1 MPQAEVLQDLPQHTY
16 LVIHASVTETL
27 REAFP
32 LECPYIGDINVAD
45 QAVFEFG
52 GQRLNV
58 LSVIAKGAFALS
70 DLRFDPFFSR
80 DREQRNALAL
90 PYPVDA
96 KLKVAPTGTFGFS
109 RDRFRIRLG
118 RLADKLPLKKELV
131 PVRLATLINAHR
143 SSSPGTIRFTSLS
156 QIATNFGI
164 QHDYAPS
171 EMCRFEPPSFDLQ
184 TDERH
189 RDAEAA
195 G

>member
-131 PVRLATLINAHR
+131 PVCLASFVNAHP
-143 SSSPGTIRFTSLS
+143 SSSPRTASVAGLS
-156 QIATNFGI
+156 QITVNFAI
-164 QHDYAPS
+164 QHDYAPPEVRS
-171 EMCRFEPPSFDLQ
+171 PESAALDLQ